1 MDITIANHL
10 REMQLSTAQALLLHS
25 DNNVLISY
33 FKDMGKKLVYLQE
46 LTERDS
52 KHDWIQIESFMYG
65 LIKQDAE
72 LTNIEINLEIQPITF
87 ERKTAR
93 LTVKSY

>member
-10 REMQLSTAQALLLHS
+10 REMQLSTAQALLIHS
-25 DNNVLISY
+25 DNKVLISY
-33 FKDMGKKLVYLQE
+33 FKDMSQKLVYLQK
-46 LTERDS
+46 LTEQDS
-52 KHDWIQIESFMYG
+52 KYDWMQIETFMDG

-72 LTNIEINLEIQPITF
+72 ITNIEINLEIQPITS
-87 ERKTAR
+87 ERKTAK